1 MVSTCMLGGAYG
13 GGAYRHHGRGI
24 LPRRNQWQSVAIS
37 GNQHALT
44 MGEEFCHVEA
54 DTASSD
60 DGDALAH
67 LMREAINED
76 EGGNQRS
83 CG

>member
-1 MVSTCMLGGAYG
+1 MGREGRRGEYLHAGRGLLGGEPIG
-13 GGAYRHHGRGI
+13 
-24 LPRRNQWQSVAIS
+24 
-37 GNQHALT
+37 T

-76 EGGNQRS
+76 EGGHQRR
-83 CG
+83 

>member
-1 MVSTCMLGGAYG
+1 VAISG
-13 GGAYRHHGRGI
+13 
-24 LPRRNQWQSVAIS
+24 NQWQSVAIS
-37 GNQHALT
+37 GNQHAIT

-67 LMREAINED
+67 LMREAIKED
-76 EGGNQRS
+76 EGGNQRR
-83 CG
+83 

>member
-1 MVSTCMLGGAYG
+1 
-13 GGAYRHHGRGI
+13 
-24 LPRRNQWQSVAIS
+24 
-37 GNQHALT
+37 

-67 LMREAINED
+67 LMREAIHED
-76 EGGNQRS
+76 EGGNQRR
-83 CG
+83 

>member
-1 MVSTCMLGGAYG
+1 MVSTCMLGGAFW

-24 LPRRNQWQSVAIS
+24 LPRRNQRQSEAIS
-37 GNQHALT
+37 GNQHAIT

-76 EGGNQRS
+76 EGGNQRR
-83 CG
+83 